1 MPNRTQSSAVS
12 TIAAAA
18 LFLATSAF
26 MSSVRAADDPRSA
39 TNAAALRRQLAPY
52 TKPPAQL
59 ANDFGNYK
67 SPLIFDDGSKVKNA
81 ADWQNRRQEIRKTW
95 HDAMG
100 PWPELIQKPKIE
112 YLEKE
117 RRDNV
122 TQWRVRVEIA
132 PGRTSDDCYLLV
144 PDGDGPFPAVVVV
157 FYESKTGIG
166 RGKNR
171 MLDFA
176 WQLAKRGF
184 VALSFG
190 SDPNTYYPDKANC
203 TVQPLS
209 FHAYVAA
216 NLCNLLASLPY
227 VDGRRIGV
235 LGHSYGGKWAMFASC
250 LYDRFACA
258 AWSDPGIVFDEK
270 RGNVNYWEPWYLGHD
285 AKYVRTRGI
294 PKEGNPRTGP
304 YKNLIESGHDLHEL
318 HVLMAPRPFLV
329 SGGSED
335 LPERWKALNH
345 SVAVNRL
352 LGFENCVAMTNR
364 PGHTPTKDSNE
375 VMFGFFELMLKHGA
389 TK

>member
-1 MPNRTQSSAVS
+1 MITFLRRFIICIVAVAVALP
-12 TIAAAA
+12 TLAGGDAAK
-18 LFLATSAF
+18 SK
-26 MSSVRAADDPRSA
+26 SPD
-39 TNAAALRRQLAPY
+39 ALRRQLAPY
-52 TKPPAQL
+52 TKPPADL
-59 ANDFGNYK
+59 ANDFGSYK
-67 SPLIFDDGSKVKNA
+67 SPLIFDDGRKVKTA
-81 ADWQNRRQEIRKTW
+81 DDWQKRRQEIRKTW
-95 HDAMG
+95 HDALG
-100 PWPELIQKPKIE
+100 PWPALIEKPKIE

-117 RRDNV
+117 RRENV

-132 PGRTSDDCYLLV
+132 PGRTSDDAYLLV

-166 RGKNR
+166 RGKNP

-184 VALSFG
+184 VTLSYG

-203 TVQPLS
+203 QIQPLS
-209 FHAYVAA
+209 FHGYVAA
-216 NLCNLLASLPY
+216 DLCNLLASLPQ
-227 VDGRRIGV
+227 VDARRIGV
-235 LGHSYGGKWAMFASC
+235 LGHSYGGKWALFASC

-285 AKYVRTRGI
+285 PANPRTRGI

-304 YKNLIESGHDLHEL
+304 YKKLIESGHDLHEL

-345 SVAVNRL
+345 SIAVNKL
-352 LGFENCVAMTNR
+352 LGVDNRVAMTNR
-364 PGHTPTKDSNE
+364 PGHTPTAESNE
-375 VMFGFFELMLKHGA
+375 VMYGFFELMLKHGGA
-389 TK
+389 K